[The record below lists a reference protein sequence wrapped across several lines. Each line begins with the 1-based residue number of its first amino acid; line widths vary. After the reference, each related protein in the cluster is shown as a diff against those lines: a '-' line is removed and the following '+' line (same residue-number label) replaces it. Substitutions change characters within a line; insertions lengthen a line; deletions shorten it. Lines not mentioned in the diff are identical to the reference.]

1 MGNRKEATSGVTST
15 LMGLIDENFNEN
27 EENMS
32 GSDVSSSDVS
42 GSDSDAS
49 ERFSLDGL
57 DMDGIEVDELCDSDD
72 SVRLESAHES
82 DSDGQNW
89 PEFNLENDMNNP
101 ILKVGML
108 FRSKDSLKEAAK
120 QYGTLNSYFIKFPK
134 NDLRRLKA
142 VCNEKCSW
150 FIWASRLNPN
160 DPTDQT
166 WQIRT
171 SNPNH
176 TCSKVYKNRN
186 VTSAWIGEQYKEKF
200 IADPEYSLKS
210 LQQDVKRDF
219 CCLVSLTKCRRAK
232 LRALKLI
239 EGAHKAQYEKIYEYL
254 LEACKDG
261 YRAGCRRIVGL
272 DGCFLKGYYGGYLLA
287 AVRIDAN
294 NDIYPLAYAAVES
307 ENQASW
313 LWFLEVLAIDLEIV
327 SSYQIT
333 FMSDKQKGLLEAICM
348 LFPNAETRHCVRHLH
363 SNFKNAGFRTKE
375 LKDLLWKAAR
385 ASTTREFDDAMDE
398 LRKTNQHAYDWL
410 KKKNPTHWSRSHFS
424 IRSHSDMLVNNLFES
439 FNKMILEARGKPI
452 LTMMETVRTKI
463 MLLIVKKKEEA
474 DKWKGILC
482 PKIKKKLDGM
492 CVIVCFN
499 QACSLFSRCV
509 PSHAGGD
516 KYQVECGP
524 CSQHVVDLV
533 QNSCSCRNWDLTG
546 IPCTHAL
553 AVIHVKNEFP
563 ETYVQTWYTKQ
574 TQLQIY
580 SNFVS
585 PVRGPKQWAPLSNML
600 PVLPPPLRRP
610 PGRSIKVRRKEPDEP
625 QTTERLSKRGVEMRC
640 SKCKIIGHNKRSCK
654 GKVGQNIPVKRH
666 QVGVRTQQQAT
677 PSQQEGTP
685 TQQGAPTQ
693 LPTAPTQI
701 PTAPTHQEAALR
713 QKLPLKRKSTTTTV
727 RWMPSTQE
735 SSMTDH

>member
-1 MGNRKEATSGVTST
+1 MGNRKEATSDVTST
-15 LMGLIDENFNEN
+15 LTGLIDENFNEN

-32 GSDVSSSDVS
+32 GSDVS

-49 ERFSLDGL
+49 ERVSLDGL
-57 DMDGIEVDELCDSDD
+57 DMDGIEVDELCDSDN
-72 SVRLESAHES
+72 SIRLDSAHES

-89 PEFNLENDMNNP
+89 PEFNLENDMSNP
-101 ILKVGML
+101 RLKVGML
-108 FRSKDSLKEAAK
+108 FKSKDSLKEATK
-120 QYGTLNSYFIKFPK
+120 QY
-134 NDLRRLKA
+134 
-142 VCNEKCSW
+142 
-150 FIWASRLNPN
+150 
-160 DPTDQT
+160 
-166 WQIRT
+166 
-171 SNPNH
+171 
-176 TCSKVYKNRN
+176 
-186 VTSAWIGEQYKEKF
+186 AWIGEQYKEKF
-200 IADPEYSLKS
+200 IADPDYSLKS

-219 CCLVSLTKCRRAK
+219 CCLVSLTKRRRAK
-232 LRALKLI
+232 LRSLELI

-287 AVRIDAN
+287 TVGIDAN
-294 NDIYPLAYAAVES
+294 NSIYPLAYVAVES

-313 LWFLEVLAIDLEIV
+313 LWFLELLAIDLKIM
-327 SSYQIT
+327 SSNKIS

-363 SNFKNAGFRTKE
+363 SNFKNAGFRIKE
-375 LKDLLWKAAR
+375 LKDFLWKATR

-410 KKKNPTHWSRSHFS
+410 KKKNPTHWSMSHFS
-424 IRSHSDMLVNNLFES
+424 IKSHSDMLVNNLFES
-439 FNKMILEARGKPI
+439 FNKVNPYVLCFLLIISNSLIIYVVYGKMILEARGKPI
-452 LTMMETVRTKI
+452 QTMMETIRTKI

-482 PKIKKKLDGM
+482 PKIKKKLD
-492 CVIVCFN
+492 VNIKD
-499 QACSLFSRCV
+499 SLRCV
-509 PSHAGGD
+509 PSHVGGD

-524 CSQHVVDLV
+524 GSQHVVDLV
-533 QNSCSCRNWDLTG
+533 QNSYSCRNWDLTG
-546 IPCTHAL
+546 IPCMHAL

-563 ETYVQTWYTKQ
+563 ETYVRTWYTKQ

-585 PVRGPKQWAPLSNML
+585 PIRGPKQWVSLSNML
-600 PVLPPPLRRP
+600 PILPPPLRRP
-610 PGRSIKVRRKEPDEP
+610 PGRPTKVRRKEPDKS

-640 SKCKIIGHNKRSCK
+640 SKCKIISHNKRSCK
-654 GKVGQNIPVKRH
+654 GEVGQNIP
-666 QVGVRTQQQAT
+666 AT
-677 PSQQEGTP
+677 LSQQKGT
-685 TQQGAPTQ
+685 PTQ
-693 LPTAPTQI
+693 LPTTPTQI

-713 QKLPLKRKSTTTTV
+713 QKFPLKTKSITTTV
-727 RWMPSTQE
+727 RWMPSTRE

>member
-1 MGNRKEATSGVTST
+1 
-15 LMGLIDENFNEN
+15 
-27 EENMS
+27 MS
-32 GSDVSSSDVS
+32 GSDVS
-42 GSDSDAS
+42 GSDSNAS
-49 ERFSLDGL
+49 ERSSLDGL

-108 FRSKDSLKEAAK
+108 FKSKDSLKEAAK
-120 QYGTLNSYFIKFPK
+120 QYGRLNSYFIKFPK

-142 VCNEKCSW
+142 VCNEKCFW

-219 CCLVSLTKCRRAK
+219 CYLVSLTKCRRAK
-232 LRALKLI
+232 LRALELI

-287 AVRIDAN
+287 AVGIDAN
-294 NDIYPLAYAAVES
+294 NGIYPLAYAAVES

-313 LWFLEVLAIDLEIV
+313 LWFLELLVIDLEIV

-348 LFPNAETRHCVRHLH
+348 LFPNAETRYCVRHLH

-410 KKKNPTHWSRSHFS
+410 KKKSPTHWSRSHFS
-424 IRSHSDMLVNNLFES
+424 IRSHSDMLMNNLSES
-439 FNKMILEARGKPI
+439 FNKMILETRGKPI
-452 LTMMETVRTKI
+452 LTMMETVGTKI

-482 PKIKKKLDGM
+482 PKIKKNLD
-492 CVIVCFN
+492 VNIKD
-499 QACSLFSRCV
+499 SL
-509 PSHAGGD
+509 
-516 KYQVECGP
+516 
-524 CSQHVVDLV
+524 
-533 QNSCSCRNWDLTG
+533 RNWDLTG

-585 PVRGPKQWAPLSNML
+585 LVRGPKQWAPLSNML
-600 PVLPPPLRRP
+600 PVLPPLLRRP
-610 PGRSIKVRRKEPDEP
+610 PGRPTKVRRKEPDEP
-625 QTTERLSKRGVEMRC
+625 QTTERLSKREVEMRC

-654 GKVGQNIPVKRH
+654 GEVGQNFPVKRH

-727 RWMPSTQE
+727 RWIPSTQE